1 MEASHTITQISP
13 RIANKHVS
21 GLALLRGIA
30 ALSVSLFHFTGA
42 VLPKLHVDA
51 AASLFANGWLG
62 VEVFFVISGFVIPY
76 SLLDKGY
83 TVRKFFSYMA
93 KRIIR
98 INPPAYL
105 ALVLVVAQWYLID
118 YVISHE
124 IKYTKDLSMMQVAH
138 NVFFTIPFSDYKWIV
153 GIYWTLAIE
162 FQFYVII
169 GLLFNILFERVSI
182 LPFITV
188 FLLLGL
194 LQYLPFPAGNSFFHF
209 SALFAMGG
217 ISLYRRQHR
226 ISTFTYVLLL
236 LAFAILAYFEI
247 GIAHAIAGL
256 LTAFAIQYVSLENM
270 ATRFLGKISYS
281 FYLTHVL
288 VGSTCEFVLVKF
300 ISTAPV
306 ANRLAMQAACL
317 LVAIGVAY
325 VFYLL
330 VEQPFMRLASR
341 IRT

>member
-1 MEASHTITQISP
+1 MEATSTITLPP
-13 RIANKHVS
+13 RTAARHVA

-30 ALSVSLFHFTGA
+30 ALSVGLFHFTGA

-51 AASLFANGWLG
+51 VASLFAGGWLG

-76 SLLDKGY
+76 SLLNKGY

-105 ALVLVVAQWYLID
+105 ALMLVLAQWYLID
-118 YVISHE
+118 YVVSHE
-124 IKYTKDLSMMQVAH
+124 IKYTKDLSAAQMVH
-138 NVFFTIPFSDYKWIV
+138 NVLFTIPFSEYKWVV
-153 GIYWTLAIE
+153 GIFWTLAIE
-162 FQFYVII
+162 FQFYILI
-169 GLLFNILFERVSI
+169 GFLFNFLFERASV
-182 LPFITV
+182 LPFVLV
-188 FLLLGL
+188 FLLVGL
-194 LQYLPFPAGNSFFHF
+194 LQYLPFRNSDNFFHF
-209 SALFAMGG
+209 SSLFAMGG
-217 ISLYRRQHR
+217 IGLYRRQGE
-226 ISTFTYVLLL
+226 ISTPIHLALL
-236 LAFAILAYFEI
+236 LAFTVVACFEI
-247 GIAHAIAGL
+247 SIYHAITGL
-256 LTAFAIQYVSLENM
+256 LTALAIQYVSLENTV
-270 ATRFLGKISYS
+270 TRFFGQISYS
-281 FYLTHVL
+281 FYLTHAL

-306 ANRLAMQAACL
+306 ANRLAMQATCL

-325 VFYLL
+325 IFYLL